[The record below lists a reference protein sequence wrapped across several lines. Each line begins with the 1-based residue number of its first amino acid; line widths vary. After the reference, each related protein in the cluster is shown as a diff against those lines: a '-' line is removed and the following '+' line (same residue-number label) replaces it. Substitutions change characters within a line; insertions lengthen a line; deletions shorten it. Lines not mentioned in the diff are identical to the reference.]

1 MKKYIYPAVY
11 HDAEEGGWWVTFPD
25 FPGVA
30 TQGDTLEEAYD
41 MCVDCLGLTIST
53 MEDITKDPVPEP
65 SDLRNIKTGEGEH
78 VVLIQFD
85 MEEYERRLNRHPV
98 KKTLTIPRWL
108 NELAV
113 EKGINFSATLTQ
125 ALKEKLGIL

>member
-1 MKKYIYPAVY
+1 MNGYIYPAIF
-11 HDAEEGGWWVTFPD
+11 HEENNGFWVSFPD
-25 FPGVA
+25 FPGVFSR
-30 TQGDTLEEAYD
+30 GNTLEETYD
-41 MCVDCLGLTIST
+41 NCIEALDLEVSTRDLNTDPLPHPTQASSIQISDT
-53 MEDITKDPVPEP
+53 DRIVFIRFDI
-65 SDLRNIKTGEGEH
+65 NEH
-78 VVLIQFD
+78 K
-85 MEEYERRLNRHPV
+85 RRIDKHPV